1 MINDLKLN
9 HVLQVLDKRQLN
21 LILYNDAKHLMPVKK
36 EPQCFTSFYSRSKT
50 KREVGTH
57 GVK

>member
-21 LILYNDAKHLMPVKK
+21 LILCNDAKHLMPVKK
-36 EPQCFTSFYSRSKT
+36 RTTMFYIILLKI
-50 KREVGTH
+50 
-57 GVK
+57 